1 MLGRALFT
9 LVGLIIAAG
18 FGLPFYPQAGH
29 TPSATSAPEAMA
41 LLAAPDGFGCQD
53 CPIEGGDPGT
63 CRPDCACGERL
74 AATFVL
80 VADQPVRVTLTV
92 MVRVLPAEP
101 SPPSKLPAI

>member
-9 LVGLIIAAG
+9 LVGLVIAAG
-18 FGLPFYPQAGH
+18 LVLPFYPQTGQ
-29 TPSATSAPEAMA
+29 TPSAASAPEAMA

-63 CRPDCACGERL
+63 CRPECACGERL

-80 VADQPVRVTLTV
+80 VADQPVRLTLTV